1 MPQTETGQLSHP
13 GEAHEGRYFRARGHE
28 YGSSGAYRKAGSRM
42 CLVILGMSAVPSLKF
57 RSCRAISS
65 ALSIHFEPSG
75 SFLLT
80 RSLTVSFAATRA
92 AKSASFSASEG

>member
-1 MPQTETGQLSHP
+1 V
-13 GEAHEGRYFRARGHE
+13 
-28 YGSSGAYRKAGSRM
+28 YGFSPAYWNAGNRM

-57 RSCRAISS
+57 RSLRAISS

-80 RSLTVSFAATRA
+80 RSITALALLSIPKQRA
-92 AKSASFSASEG
+92 LRRKRMAGFR